1 MKTLRELRTYADDQ
15 AFLCNDADTIAKY
28 RLPGPFKCGQPSWK
42 GGNLLTVLTYLP
54 GDTYA
59 TNIWV
64 GITSLT
70 PLAGETFHNNAPAWN
85 SDDKRT

>member
-42 GGNLLTVLTYLP
+42 GG
-54 GDTYA
+54 
-59 TNIWV
+59 
-64 GITSLT
+64 TS
-70 PLAGETFHNNAPAWN
+70 
-85 SDDKRT
+85 